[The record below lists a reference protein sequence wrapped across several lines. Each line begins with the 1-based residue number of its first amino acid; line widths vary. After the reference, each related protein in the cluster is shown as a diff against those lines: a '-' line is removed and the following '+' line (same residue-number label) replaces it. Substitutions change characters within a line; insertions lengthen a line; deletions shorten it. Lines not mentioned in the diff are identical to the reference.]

1 MAETP
6 YNHYALYEPDAS
18 PDLTATGEYNRAIM
32 GIDSDM
38 HAEQIEREHADAKL
52 TADLAAET
60 AERKTDTQAAREER
74 TRIEREYKA
83 ADAKLDE
90 RITTLNNQEI
100 ADIRDVNAKL
110 AQEVTDRK
118 TADTALDNKI
128 TEGLNS
134 VTNGL
139 TTVGS
144 ALSKVEADCKAA
156 DAALG
161 KRIDNAEVEISANSA
176 DLTGIKSLTY
186 GNEHVQF
193 LENDNGSYSSPALD
207 EIAEQVDALKAGGWT
222 VITPANLTLTKDEF
236 STLKSA
242 WPMVVIKQGALYFPS
257 DYTQSGYMLVVMG
270 YTPIITADNKPM
282 ASNPIMHWL
291 TVKWDGSL
299 NFGEPLRFDS
309 GRYYVLNK
317 IVNDG
322 TTFTEEELDAIAA
335 HAPLVIIAQGDLAM
349 ACYFER
355 ITSNYIYFFQ
365 IMPDEHPQMN
375 SYIINRTT
383 RIAKRYN
390 QRIGS
395 VTTAG
400 ITPDTKWGTIEA

>member
-6 YNHYALYEPDAS
+6 YNHYALYGPDAS

-32 GIDSDM
+32 AIDSDM
-38 HAEQIEREHADAKL
+38 HAEETERSYADKQL
-52 TADLAAET
+52 SDRITTLGNQETADVRDLNAKILAEEMNRVSADSGL
-60 AERKTDTQAAREER
+60 ATDIDNEKKAR
-74 TRIEREYKA
+74 TSYDALIEREYKA
-83 ADAKLDE
+83 AD
-90 RITTLNNQEI
+90 T
-100 ADIRDVNAKL
+100 
-110 AQEVTDRK
+110 
-118 TADTALDNKI
+118 
-128 TEGLNS
+128 
-134 VTNGL
+134 
-139 TTVGS
+139 
-144 ALSKVEADCKAA
+144 
-156 DAALG
+156 ALG

-186 GNEHVQF
+186 GAEHVQF
-193 LENDNGSYSSPALD
+193 LEHDNGSYSSPALD
-207 EIAEQVDALKAGGWT
+207 EIAKQVDALKAGGWT
-222 VITPANLTLTKDEF
+222 VITPANPTLTKDEL

-257 DYTQSGYMLVVMG
+257 NYTQSGYTLVVMG
-270 YTPIITADNKPM
+270 YTPIVTADNKPM
-282 ASNPIMHWL
+282 ASNPVMRWL

-322 TTFTEEELDAIAA
+322 TTFTEEEIDAIAA
-335 HAPLVIIAQGDLAM
+335 HAPLVIIAQGDIAM

-365 IMPDEHPQMN
+365 TMPDDPPQMN

-400 ITPDTKWGTIEA
+400 ITPDTRWGTIEA